1 MDDKTFYEVLQI
13 AFEKI
18 QNNEIKIENQANIID
33 GVCFNTISQVNKDE
47 IEILCSDNYTKLN
60 AEVKISIPKRK
71 FTKWILKKL
80 FGITIS
86 IKG

>member
-1 MDDKTFYEVLQI
+1 MDDGTFKDRFSILSEIINKSY
-13 AFEKI
+13 
-18 QNNEIKIENQANIID
+18 NEM
-33 GVCFNTISQVNKDE
+33 CFNTISQVNKDE
-47 IEILCSDNYTKLN
+47 IEILCSDSYTKLN

-71 FTKWILKKL
+71 FKKWILKKL